1 MAVVV
6 VIAVLVV
13 MVAVLLA
20 AVLTVE
26 VRLAGP
32 RQEVSVA
39 LLGLGVQVD
48 TRRREWRLRL
58 GSWSV
63 LRRRLRRRS
72 GDADAEAKRAE
83 RRARRAARAREPAA
97 RGWSGFARAW
107 RERSAIRSYLTA
119 LLRAV
124 RLDHLEA
131 EATVGTDDPALTGML
146 CGLSSSIGYPIAA
159 TWPNVRLRLTPDFR
173 GPNLEGTLST
183 RIRIR
188 VYHVAL
194 FGLRAA
200 RLARRLAPSSRR
212 KREEPGD
219 ASERTAEDA
228 D

>member
-1 MAVVV
+1 VAVVV

-13 MVAVLLA
+13 IVAVLLA
-20 AVLTVE
+20 AILTVE
-26 VRLAGP
+26 VHLAGP
-32 RQEVSVA
+32 HQEVSVA
-39 LLGLGVQVD
+39 LLGLGVRVD

-58 GSWSV
+58 GSWCL
-63 LRRRLRRRS
+63 LRRPLRGSGRDDAAEAQREKRR
-72 GDADAEAKRAE
+72 AKRAGRPPETGE
-83 RRARRAARAREPAA
+83 RSWF
-97 RGWSGFARAW
+97 GVARAW
-107 RERSAIRSYLTA
+107 RERRAIRSSVTA

-146 CGLSSSIGYPIAA
+146 CGLSASMCYPVGAV
-159 TWPNVRLRLTPDFR
+159 WPNVRLQLTPDFA
-173 GPNLEGTLST
+173 GPALEGTLST
-183 RIRIR
+183 RMRVR
-188 VYHVAL
+188 VYHLAL

-200 RLARRLAPSSRR
+200 RLARRLTPSRRR